1 MGVGWGG
8 GGAGVGSGGGVVDG
22 NGMIARTF
30 FLFFMPKVA
39 SPTVSFFFLDA
50 LNALLAFFFLAL
62 APPEPGFDFFL
73 PAGGMMRSVRLVYFL
88 RGLKTFVAAP
98 SRLFFTIP
106 WIFWYTILPP
116 LFSNVQFQTNRTDVQ
131 VYLAGSE

>member
-1 MGVGWGG
+1 MGMGWGG
-8 GGAGVGSGGGVVDG
+8 GGAGVGSGGGVVGDG

-73 PAGGMMRSVRLVYFL
+73 PAGGMMSWLVFL
-88 RGLKTFVAAP
+88 RGLKTFVATHTP
-98 SRLFFTIP
+98 
-106 WIFWYTILPP
+106 
-116 LFSNVQFQTNRTDVQ
+116 
-131 VYLAGSE
+131 

>member
-1 MGVGWGG
+1 
-8 GGAGVGSGGGVVDG
+8 VGSGGGVVGDG

-73 PAGGMMRSVRLVYFL
+73 PAGGMMSSVRLVFLL

-98 SRLFFTIP
+98 SRGFP
-106 WIFWYTILPP
+106 TIL
-116 LFSNVQFQTNRTDVQ
+116 L
-131 VYLAGSE
+131 